1 MANVMQTLSDL
12 ATLAK
17 AGLKAE
23 EIKEIIALT
32 KDDGNKTEAA
42 PEITPKEA
50 VQPEAQKETEA
61 TKPEDAI
68 NYKSMF
74 EDASKQI
81 ETLKADLAKAQQN
94 NVSKDISGNIQAPTG
109 QDAINEIFSKI
120 IN

>member
-1 MANVMQTLSDL
+1 MQTLSDL

-32 KDDGNKTEAA
+32 KDDGTKPEAA
-42 PEITPKEA
+42 PEITPKEV

-61 TKPEDAI
+61 KKPEEAI
-68 NYKSMF
+68 NYKSMY

-81 ETLKADLAKAQQN
+81 ESLKADLAKAQQN
-94 NVSKDISGNIQAPTG
+94 NVSKDLSGGTKAPTG
-109 QDAINEIFSKI
+109 QDAINAIFSKV